1 MLKKVAASAAVLTL
15 AATVITGCSSGKLN
29 TEETCSYVSDQV
41 AEKDL
46 LHKADD
52 LSEQLIAGE
61 TKDYAKIMDEFDAIL
76 VDAASK
82 TKDKKLVDALAAAS
96 QQSQEISKL
105 MAQGTS
111 ENVTEISEKISALD
125 TDDAAEATAYLD
137 EACPD
142 MESFS

>member
-82 TKDKKLVDALAAAS
+82 TKDKKLVDALTAAS